1 MAEKKKVYVEAS
13 VVSNL
18 TSRLS
23 KNVQDLARQL
33 STRDW
38 WESRR
43 IDFDLYY
50 SAVVEREISRG
61 DADAAAK
68 RREALVGLTKLAVT
82 PQMESLAEVLLEKTA
97 VPRNS
102 FDDAMHIA
110 VATVNKMDYLLTW
123 NCTHIANAA
132 TMPIIYRVCKEV
144 GYECP
149 VLCTPDQLMT

>member
-1 MAEKKKVYVEAS
+1 MADRKKVYVEAS

-82 PQMESLAEVLLEKTA
+82 PQM
-97 VPRNS
+97 
-102 FDDAMHIA
+102 
-110 VATVNKMDYLLTW
+110 
-123 NCTHIANAA
+123 
-132 TMPIIYRVCKEV
+132 
-144 GYECP
+144 
-149 VLCTPDQLMT
+149 